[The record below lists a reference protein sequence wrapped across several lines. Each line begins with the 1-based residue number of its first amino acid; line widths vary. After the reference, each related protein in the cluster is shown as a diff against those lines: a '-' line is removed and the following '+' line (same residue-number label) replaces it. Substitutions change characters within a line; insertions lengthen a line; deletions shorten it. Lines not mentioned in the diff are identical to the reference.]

1 MAAKGDISMKRFL
14 LASLCVLFSATS
26 AEAKPGEDGPAIGKR
41 IKARMLQ
48 VRTEVLRYEVGLSEA
63 DADKVLR
70 VLKKFDPQRKA
81 LHKRKRAA
89 KRAGKRLMQSDS
101 TDQAAFERV
110 MDDMLAVGAEHL
122 ELQKRQRAALRG
134 LLTPKQQLK
143 LFHSMK
149 RIKRRLKRKM
159 QEFKDIGPERRRGRR
174 GSLRRRGGGGDAMGA
189 PAPGGLGPRHPG
201 AFEHNDDD
209 WGDNLL

>member
-1 MAAKGDISMKRFL
+1 MKTTFLMCLCLLVAAPSV
-14 LASLCVLFSATS
+14 A
-26 AEAKPGEDGPAIGKR
+26 AKPGGDEPAMGQR
-41 IKARMLQ
+41 IKERMLQ
-48 VRTEVLRYEVGLSEA
+48 LRSEVLRYEVGLSDVEA
-63 DADKVLR
+63 QKVLK

-89 KRAGKRLMQSDS
+89 KRAAKRLMKSDS
-101 TDQAAFERV
+101 NDQAAFARV
-110 MDDMLAVGAEHL
+110 MDDMLAVGGEHL

-159 QEFKDIGPERRRGRR
+159 QEFKEIGPRSRRGKR
-174 GSLRRRGGGGDAMGA
+174 GPHRRRGGGGDGFGT
-189 PAPGGLGPRHPG
+189 PSPGGEGPRQPG
-201 AFEHNDDD
+201 PMRHDDAD
-209 WGDNLL
+209 WGEDFL